1 MNILITGGA
10 GYIGSEVSKKLV
22 KKFNIY
28 LLVRNSTNI
37 DRVDKESFT
46 VLQYE
51 TPSDIIDIFKKNNF
65 NGVIHFASNTIV
77 EHTIDQIEDLFRSN
91 LLFGTYLLEASK
103 ETGVK
108 WFLNTGTF
116 WQHYNNEDYNPVNLY
131 ASTKEAFEN
140 IAKFYTQTSNL
151 IFTTIKLNDTFG
163 PNDKRP
169 KLFNLWKKS
178 MKTSQTLDMSPGSQT
193 IDASYIEDVVSAY
206 EIMIK
211 NLSGKNSTKYNNK
224 SFVVTNQEKPNLI
237 ELSKIFESV
246 SGKALPIAWGAR
258 EYREREVM
266 SPYSLGLTVPNWKQK
281 FTLKEAIKKTIGDAQ
296 DDS

>member
-1 MNILITGGA
+1 MKILITGGA

-46 VLQYE
+46 VVQYE
-51 TPSDIIDIFKKNNF
+51 TPSDIIDIFKRNNF
-65 NGVIHFASNTIV
+65 NGVIHIASNSIV
-77 EHTIDQIEDLFRSN
+77 EHTIDQIEDLFHSN

-151 IFTTIKLNDTFG
+151 IFTTIKLNDT
-163 PNDKRP
+163 
-169 KLFNLWKKS
+169 
-178 MKTSQTLDMSPGSQT
+178 
-193 IDASYIEDVVSAY
+193 Y
-206 EIMIK
+206 
-211 NLSGKNSTKYNNK
+211 
-224 SFVVTNQEKPNLI
+224 
-237 ELSKIFESV
+237 
-246 SGKALPIAWGAR
+246 
-258 EYREREVM
+258 
-266 SPYSLGLTVPNWKQK
+266 
-281 FTLKEAIKKTIGDAQ
+281 
-296 DDS
+296 